1 MKNIKRP
8 YFVTWT
14 KQNDALTLPLDKM
27 DQFHFIASKKKWLDL
42 SSISYQASFGHKN
55 KKILT
60 AMKKQMDDFPVA
72 SPKHTFKLKEEV
84 SKEILKVVG
93 KADNYKCF
101 YTQSGSEGIENALKM
116 ARQLSGKPLILSLK
130 NSYHGATMAA
140 LSITGD
146 WRHDNHL
153 LPDQW
158 RKHLPDPQKD
168 LDGKKLEEF
177 LLKLDKRKLAAI
189 CLETITGGNG
199 VFSPSKEWWK
209 KLMQLKNKLG
219 FYLICD
225 EVVCAPYRTG
235 KFFGYHQ
242 YSSVKPDFIVT
253 AKAMTGGYFPLG
265 CLLVSEKLASYYN
278 ENILS
283 FGLTN
288 YAHPIGLAAC
298 KSVLE
303 YVKTNEFLD
312 IKEENE
318 INFKNF
324 FDSLD
329 HKIIKGTRSF
339 GLLGAIDLRKN
350 TITQRDFLN
359 NNLYIAVQNNR
370 AILAPPINMTPS
382 LLKKGLRSVA
392 RIIHEY

>member
-1 MKNIKRP
+1 MKNNKRP

-27 DQFHFIASKKKWLDL
+27 DQFHFIGNKRKWLDL

-55 KKILT
+55 KNIIN
-60 AMKKQMDDFPVA
+60 AMKKQMDEFPIA
-72 SPKHTFKLKEEV
+72 SPKHVFKLKDEV
-84 SKEILKVVG
+84 SLKIIKAAGKVG
-93 KADNYKCF
+93 GYKCF

-146 WRHDNHL
+146 WRHENHL

-168 LDGKKLEEF
+168 LDGRKLEDF
-177 LLKLDKRKLAAI
+177 LSKLGNQKLAGV

-199 VFSPSKEWWK
+199 VFSPSKAWWK
-209 KLMQLKNKLG
+209 KLNQLKRKMG

-235 KFFGYHQ
+235 NFFGFHQ
-242 YSSVKPDFIVT
+242 YSDVHPDFIVT

-265 CLLVSEKLASYYN
+265 CLLVSDKLAKYYD

-298 KSVLE
+298 NAVIDYTL
-303 YVKTNEFLD
+303 TNEFLE

-318 INFKNF
+318 GI
-324 FDSLD
+324 FDSFFNSLD
-329 HKIIKGTRSF
+329 KSKVKGTRAF
-339 GLLGAIDLRKN
+339 GLLGAIDLKEN
-350 TITQRDFLN
+350 SITQKDFLN
-359 NNLYIAVQNNR
+359 NDLYVAVQKNR

-382 LLKKGLRSVA
+382 LLKKGLKKLA
-392 RIIHEY
+392 GLIHEY